1 MNLSTR
7 WCAPAL
13 AAIVALASAPT
24 AQTPAPERRPSP
36 ERTPAADKA
45 PPVGRA
51 EYAAANAQEK
61 ALRGTKGVARRTAQL
76 AAADSFA
83 KIADLD
89 GVAPDLAGR
98 ALLKAARLLERAKD
112 RERSVACIER
122 ALALATAP
130 RTRANALNLRGHAFR
145 RAEKFPA
152 AIDDYGLVAKKHA
165 EVASA
170 LVVALRW
177 LGTCKERIG
186 DHAGARAAWD
196 ERAKRFAQRTR
207 VVVESRDLIACSFLR
222 EGKVADARSVL
233 DACRAQFAEAAKA
246 PGKRGRSV
254 RRALASMRIVKRLAR
269 LDAQQEPDPAP

>member
-1 MNLSTR
+1 MNLSTGL
-7 WCAPAL
+7 CATAL
-13 AAIVALASAPT
+13 ATVVALSASLG
-24 AQTPAPERRPSP
+24 AQTPEKAPEK
-36 ERTPAADKA
+36 TPARA
-45 PPVGRA
+45 PTVGRA
-51 EYAAANAQEK
+51 EYAAANAQQK
-61 ALRGTKGVARRTAQL
+61 TLRGKKGVARRTAQL
-76 AAADSFA
+76 AVADAFA
-83 KIADLD
+83 KIADLE
-89 GVAPDLAGR
+89 GVGPDLAGR

-122 ALALATAP
+122 ALKLDVTA

-145 RAEKFPA
+145 RAEKFAA
-152 AIDDYGLVAKKHA
+152 AIDDYGLVATKHTD
-165 EVASA
+165 VASA

-222 EGKVADARSVL
+222 EGKVADARAVL

-246 PGKRGRSV
+246 PGKQGRSV

-269 LDAQQEPDPAP
+269 HDAEPAPAP